1 MNWIALKMLT
11 GDRAKYLGLIFGVTF
26 ATLLMT
32 QQISIFMGIID
43 RTASQIVDVH
53 DAEIWVMDNKVR
65 YIDEVPGRPDM
76 NLYQVRGVPGVAWAV
91 KFYKGQVRARLE
103 NGDFRS
109 LVLIGLDDASLVG
122 APKEMIVGDLADL
135 RRPDAVIV
143 DKAGYE
149 YMWPGEPYL
158 LGREFQLNDR
168 RAVLVGVCK
177 ASAPFQT
184 LPILYSRYS
193 VASGY
198 VPKERNLMTFVLAQ
212 PEAGQDVKEVC
223 RRIEEQT
230 GLQAQ
235 TQDEFY
241 WKTVFYFLGSTGI
254 PVNFGIT
261 IVLGFIVGA
270 AITGQTFYLFT
281 IENLKQFG
289 SLKAMGVGN
298 LRIVGMIMV
307 QAIVVGVLGYGL
319 GLGLTAI
326 FFEVTSPITHLA
338 GLHLTWFAA
347 VSVAVAVMVIITL
360 TALLSIRKVLVLEP
374 AVVFR

>member
-1 MNWIALKMLT
+1 
-11 GDRAKYLGLIFGVTF
+11 
-26 ATLLMT
+26 
-32 QQISIFMGIID
+32 
-43 RTASQIVDVH
+43 
-53 DAEIWVMDNKVR
+53 
-65 YIDEVPGRPDM
+65 
-76 NLYQVRGVPGVAWAV
+76 
-91 KFYKGQVRARLE
+91 
-103 NGDFRS
+103 
-109 LVLIGLDDASLVG
+109 
-122 APKEMIVGDLADL
+122 
-135 RRPDAVIV
+135 
-143 DKAGYE
+143 
-149 YMWPGEPYL
+149 
-158 LGREFQLNDR
+158 
-168 RAVLVGVCK
+168 
-177 ASAPFQT
+177 
-184 LPILYSRYS
+184 
-193 VASGY
+193 
-198 VPKERNLMTFVLAQ
+198 MTFVLAQ